1 MLRDFSQEEKER
13 LLAEVANSE
22 AEHEK
27 WYLAILDSLTDPELF
42 KQLQYYVDDVET
54 YRTLLID
61 IKNESA
67 EQIEAIW
74 ADVSSID
81 ATYTSLFTEQKAR
94 LAELAGKIELLG
106 AALNP
111 NGPDGSGHLLL
122 RPLSDIR
129 GYMDSNFG
137 EMDYERENDRWMQDQ
152 LFALLDDEYSRDVW
166 NAIGTEGAR
175 FATRE
180 EFLQSLYDDAQR
192 IMGTNASPDIDFAT
206 HFCDDPYTINAA
218 GFYRHSDNTV
228 RINIHAL
235 NAEECSISVADWTW
249 YDPYDLASTVFHE
262 LRHTYQYETIDNSAS
277 HPFVSDATRTAWENN
292 FGPDETTAD
301 KTDTNYRTTAQDGR
315 AAYLNQPVEFDAFSF
330 ARQYSQLEGYLNPVD
345 WLDWQ
350 QDYINEGMWP

>member
-137 EMDYERENDRWMQDQ
+137 EMDYERENNRWMQNQ

-166 NAIGTEGAR
+166 DAIGTDGAR

-180 EFLQSLYDDAQR
+180 EFLQSLYDETQR

-206 HFCDDPYTINAA
+206 HFCDDPHTI
-218 GFYRHSDNTV
+218 
-228 RINIHAL
+228 
-235 NAEECSISVADWTW
+235 
-249 YDPYDLASTVFHE
+249 
-262 LRHTYQYETIDNSAS
+262 
-277 HPFVSDATRTAWENN
+277 DATRTAWENN
-292 FGPDETTAD
+292 WASDETTAD
-301 KTDTNYRTTAQDGR
+301 PTDTNQRTIAQDGR
-315 AAYLNQPVEFDAFSF
+315 AAYVNQPVEFDAFSF
-330 ARQYSQLEGYLNPVD
+330 AREYDYIGSDLNPVD

-350 QDYINEGMWP
+350 QDYIDKGLWP